1 MNIEKA
7 SKTDNNNELFPI
19 KESKSEDPKETV
31 QDATDCAT
39 RLLNQFT
46 NDTKKCY
53 TCSNC
58 TDGVISKCTRTN
70 DTVCRRRDI
79 DNKGVVVG
87 GELFERVKEL
97 GSNEEKTVQI
107 LKNMNIEKASKT
119 NNNNELLS
127 IQESKSEDPKET
139 VQDATDYATRLLFS
153 SNEEKTVQIL
163 KNMNI
168 EKASKTDNNNE
179 LLPIQESKSED
190 PKETVQ
196 DATDCATRL
205 LFTNDTKKCYTCTN
219 CTDGVITKCTRT
231 KDTVCRKRNID
242 DTVVHRTGNQLQDE
256 KSNQLQNRVL
266 EMENGRRRSHAENT
280 DVGIVSYYVGI
291 QFGILL
297 N

>member
-70 DTVCRRRDI
+70 NTVCRRRDI

-119 NNNNELLS
+119 NNNNEL
-127 IQESKSEDPKET
+127 
-139 VQDATDYATRLLFS
+139 F
-153 SNEEKTVQIL
+153 
-163 KNMNI
+163 
-168 EKASKTDNNNE
+168 
-179 LLPIQESKSED
+179 PIKESKSED

-205 LFTNDTKKCYTCTN
+205 LNQFTNDTKKCYTCSN
-219 CTDGVITKCTRT
+219 CTDGVISKCTRT
-231 KDTVCRKRNID
+231 NDTID
-242 DTVVHRTGNQLQDE
+242 
-256 KSNQLQNRVL
+256 
-266 EMENGRRRSHAENT
+266 HAEIVRANEEKLSELERHEEISNDVSTSTLSSDEQNSNGMKFREELSKFVENINAKYQNT
-280 DVGIVSYYVGI
+280 YLDKCVNCRVCIAGQVPY
-291 QFGILL
+291 
-297 N
+297 